1 MPPDLDRGTQR
12 LLSTSFDS
20 GASTYAASRP
30 TYPGRAG
37 AWLVGDVPAYVLDL
51 AAGTGALT
59 SVLERLGHHVV
70 AAEHSLSMLSTM
82 RSTGCPVPSVQARAE
97 ALPFAP
103 GSFDAVTVATAF
115 HWFDAAAAL
124 PQIASV
130 LRPGGRLGLVW
141 NKRVEPDGW
150 PRRFG
155 ELLRSEQPDQ
165 LRADWATASV
175 KEVQQ
180 SPLFQRPE
188 YYEFRHTQE
197 VDRDGL
203 IGLAASRSYVT
214 AMELRRRR
222 ELLER
227 VGQLFDA
234 AADGGQSLGLPYH
247 AQCWRYRRR

>member
-155 ELLRSEQPDQ
+155 ELLRSVQPDQ

-234 AADGGQSLGLPYH
+234 AADGGQSLGLPYR

>member
-59 SVLERLGHHVV
+59 SVLERVGHHVV

-234 AADGGQSLGLPYH
+234 AADGGQSLGLPYR
-247 AQCWRYRRR
+247 AQCWVFDRR

>member
-12 LLSTSFDS
+12 RLSTSFDS

-30 TYPGRAG
+30 AYPVKAG

-59 SVLERLGHHVV
+59 SVLEALGHHVV
-70 AAEHSLSMLSTM
+70 AAEHGLSMLSTM
-82 RSTGCPVPSVQARAE
+82 RSTGCAVPSVQARAE

-130 LRPGGRLGLVW
+130 LRTGGRLGLVW
-141 NKRVEPDGW
+141 NTRDEPDVW

-155 ELLRSEQPDQ
+155 ELLRSVQPDQ
-165 LRADWATASV
+165 LSGNWATASV
-175 KEVQQ
+175 EEVRQ
-180 SPLFQRPE
+180 SPLFERPQ
-188 YYEFRHTQE
+188 YCEFRHTQE

-203 IGLAASRSYVT
+203 IGLVASRSYVT
-214 AMELRRRR
+214 AMELHRRR
-222 ELLER
+222 ELFER

-234 AADGGQSLGLPYH
+234 AADGGQSLGLPYR
-247 AQCWRYRRR
+247 AQCWVFDRR